1 MVVAYYIVSGIFFLM
16 ELCALAAFSYWGFHM
31 NRGWLI
37 NSLLGLGTPLLV
49 AIFWGTFIAPK
60 ASIPVSVPLRIILQS
75 IIFSLAVAALYM
87 SDKSKLATIL
97 GVVVLVEMILMYVI
111 EERYIM

>member
-1 MVVAYYIVSGIFFLM
+1 M

-31 NRGWLI
+31 NSGWLI

-60 ASIPVSVPLRIILQS
+60 ASIPVSVPLRIILQT
-75 IIFSLAVAALYM
+75 IIFALAVAALYF
-87 SDKSKLATIL
+87 SDKGKLAAIF
-97 GVVVLVEMILMYVI
+97 GVIVLIEMILMYTI
-111 EERYIM
+111 EE